1 MGEDAEMKSIIQKE
15 KECYVC
21 KTTFNLQEHHII
33 YGTSNRKQ
41 SEKYGLKVWLCRGHH
56 TGSTGVHFNKPLD
69 LHLKKLAQEHFEAEY
84 GTRERFREVFGK
96 SYL

>member
-1 MGEDAEMKSIIQKE
+1 MGEDAEMKSIIQTT

-21 KTTFNLQEHHII
+21 KTTFNLQDHHII

-41 SEKYGLKVWLCRGHH
+41 SEKYGLKVWLCQEHH
-56 TGSTGVHFNKPLD
+56 TGSTGVHFNKSLD
-69 LHLKKLAQEHFEAEY
+69 NHLKKLAQEHFEAEY
-84 GTRERFREVFGK
+84 GTREYFRSVFGR

>member
-1 MGEDAEMKSIIQKE
+1 MGVEMQSVIQDE

-21 KTTFNLQEHHII
+21 KTTLNLHDHHIFF
-33 YGTSNRKQ
+33 GTANRKQ
-41 SEKYGLKVWLCRGHH
+41 SEKYGMKVWLCQEHH

-69 LHLKKLAQEHFEAEY
+69 LHLKKLAQEHFEGKI
-84 GTRERFREVFGK
+84 GTRECCRRVFGK